1 MTIVVIMS
9 IRILIVDDDDSIREI
24 IKVMLK
30 DYDIIE
36 AANGYEAI
44 KMYESMHPDLVL
56 MDVYMPM
63 MDGVEATK
71 EILKI
76 DPKAIIIGLT
86 AFARSRGK
94 DMLEAGAR
102 EVVEKPFTRRKLKE
116 IIEKHL
122 PAAAA
127 TM

>member
-1 MTIVVIMS
+1 MVIMS

>member
-1 MTIVVIMS
+1 MQFIAKITRKVFKCS
-9 IRILIVDDDDSIREI
+9 IRILIVDDDSIGEI

-44 KMYESMHPDLVL
+44 
-56 MDVYMPM
+56 
-63 MDGVEATK
+63 EATK

>member
-1 MTIVVIMS
+1 
-9 IRILIVDDDDSIREI
+9 
-24 IKVMLK
+24 MLK

-44 KMYESMHPDLVL
+44 KMYESMHPNLVL